1 MDSDTVRSQ
10 RLKSLLSDF
19 GLPPEADVPQ
29 LQARYRSLAKQRHPD
44 MVSFQCHR
52 HATTDFVK
60 LHSRY
65 RETLS
70 LLQSRSQRLPSSSGG
85 GYGDHIIRSHNGLF
99 YHDPYRW
106 AASKK
111 DGRRWQRE
119 VHYEPPASWMTKIR
133 GLAVV
138 GCSMALVLFVFDRT
152 ARKRS
157 LTSWN

>member
-1 MDSDTVRSQ
+1 MDSSDAGRSH
-10 RLKSLLSDF
+10 RLKSLLSEF
-19 GLPPEADVPQ
+19 GLPPEAEVPQ
-29 LQARYRSLAKQRHPD
+29 LQARYRFLAKQRHPD
-44 MVSFQCHR
+44 MVSFHCRR
-52 HATTDFVK
+52 HATADFVK

-70 LLQSRSQRLPSSSGG
+70 LLQSGTLPSGG

-99 YHDPYRW
+99 YHDPYKW
-106 AASKK
+106 APSKRG
-111 DGRRWQRE
+111 GRRWQRE
-119 VHYEPPASWMTKIR
+119 GHYEPPASWMTKIR

-138 GCSMALVLFVFDRT
+138 GCLMALVLFVFDRT